1 MFLVI
6 RGLLVAGWSLTVHL
20 AYAQGPPITV
30 DNPIMLGARRVVV
43 QNLTEVRSTNHGTL
57 VRSSW
62 RGNYRPTAH
71 TLVGLDVPLVYAALP
86 EGEPHYRVGDIQLIG
101 KYQFYRRDRTER
113 TLRAAF
119 KTVQTLPTG
128 PPLGIED
135 ISMGQYQA
143 YGGAVVG
150 YESLRYG
157 LAGELG
163 YRYVPQHD
171 SDAAAARFSAGLP
184 LLPAR
189 YPVRQL
195 TLYGEANAQ
204 WFPITGHHL
213 LLAGS
218 GVQFALRRFIMEA
231 AGQWPVV
238 QQVAEANQRRFSLW
252 LGFRYVI

>member
-6 RGLLVAGWSLTVHL
+6 RGLLAFGWSLTVHL
-20 AYAQGPPITV
+20 VCAQGPPITV
-30 DNPIMLGARRVVV
+30 DNPIMLGARRVVI
-43 QNLTEVRSTNHGTL
+43 QNLTEVRYTDYGTL

-62 RGNYRPTAH
+62 RGSYRPTAH
-71 TLVGLDVPLVYAALP
+71 TLVALDAPLVHAARP
-86 EGEPHYRVGDIQLIG
+86 EGEPRHRLGDVQLVG
-101 KYQFYRRDRTER
+101 KYQFYRRDRPAR

-157 LAGELG
+157 VAGEVG

-171 SDAAAARFSAGLP
+171 SDAAAARVSAGLP

-204 WFPITGHHL
+204 WFPVTGHRL
-213 LLAGS
+213 LLAG
-218 GVQFALRRFIMEA
+218 GGIQFALRRFIAEA
-231 AGQWPVV
+231 AGQWPIV
-238 QQVAEANQRRFSLW
+238 QQVSEANNRRFSLW